1 MPSPLR
7 PQQILIWL
15 GRQFEFPA
23 PIVQQAYFK
32 ESTTILVR
40 LQDASVWQSSNEG
53 YTWNRLFPEETF
65 LAFYHH
71 SFTPDRAYLITNTG
85 KFYYTTDTGR
95 SWYHLTAPGP
105 PNTFGAQVLQFH
117 PDRSDWIIW
126 TGDEGCSGGGG
137 SECHAEAH
145 FSRDNGR
152 KWTLVEKYVRNCAWA
167 RDKKLLVDPSQILCE
182 SFRDKEGSQRFFQPA
197 INPMQLVSGREFFTK
212 KEKIFDTIVGFAKF
226 SEYLIVAEVR
236 PVVLSWIVWGLT
248 RTMTMCNAVS
258 ACRALA

>member
-1 MPSPLR
+1 M
-7 PQQILIWL
+7 QY
-15 GRQFEFPA
+15 
-23 PIVQQAYFK
+23 AYFK
-32 ESTTILVR
+32 ESTTVLVR

-71 SFTPDRAYLITNTG
+71 PFTSDRAYLITNSG

-95 SWYHLTAPGP
+95 SWYHLTAPNP
-105 PNTFGAQVLQFH
+105 PNTFGGQVLQFH

-126 TGDEGCSGGGG
+126 TGDEDCSGGGG
-137 SECHAEAH
+137 SDCHAEAH

-152 KWTLVEKYVRNCAWA
+152 KWTVIERYVRNCAWA

-182 SFRDKEGSQRFFQPA
+182 SFRDKEGSQRFFQLA

-212 KEKIFDTIVGFAKF
+212 KEKVFDTIVGFAKF
-226 SEYLIVAEVR
+226 SEYLIVAEVGSSPLPFLSPSNRR
-236 PVVLSWIVWGLT
+236 PSISLQSAPLICRSLSTATPLPP
-248 RTMTMCNAVS
+248 VS
-258 ACRALA
+258 SLLRCVPNNT